1 MTGSRRPRD
10 DAGGN
15 FFFFILFPRLASVDA
30 RAFDRVK
37 CDASLYKM
45 TRVLTRL

>member
-1 MTGSRRPRD
+1 MMIQT
-10 DAGGN
+10 N